1 MQLLPLYSPYLF
13 SMLLNYEIVDNKKP
27 DGILQLNSSFNYWIT
42 AIRFGEL
49 LIADKFVVNGKL
61 ICN

>member
-1 MQLLPLYSPYLF
+1 MQVLPLYSPYLF

-27 DGILQLNSSFNYWIT
+27 DGILQLNSSLNYWIT
-42 AIRFGEL
+42 AIPFGEL
-49 LIADKFVVNGKL
+49 LITDKFAVNGKL

>member
-1 MQLLPLYSPYLF
+1 
-13 SMLLNYEIVDNKKP
+13 MLLNYEIVDNKKP
-27 DGILQLNSSFNYWIT
+27 DGILQLNSSLNYWIT

>member
-1 MQLLPLYSPYLF
+1 
-13 SMLLNYEIVDNKKP
+13 MLLNYEIVDNKKP
-27 DGILQLNSSFNYWIT
+27 DGILQLNSSLNYWIT

-49 LIADKFVVNGKL
+49 LIADKFAVNGKL